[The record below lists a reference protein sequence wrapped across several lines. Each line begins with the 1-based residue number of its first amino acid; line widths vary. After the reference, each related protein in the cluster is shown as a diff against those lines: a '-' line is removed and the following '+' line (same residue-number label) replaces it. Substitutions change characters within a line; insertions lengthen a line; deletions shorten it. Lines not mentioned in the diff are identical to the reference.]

1 MRKRL
6 KLAAAVTLISAVLV
20 APAASANSWTWP
32 HGGFHGGPRDKG
44 SASGSCDEVSELLDG
59 RKMFLSDLRSDLFA
73 QLPDASRGERR
84 KLLQKI
90 RLLKVRGNL
99 LRVADRRLSQRN
111 LSEKKCELI
120 EAFIL
125 RFISYS

>member
-1 MRKRL
+1 
-6 KLAAAVTLISAVLV
+6 
-20 APAASANSWTWP
+20 
-32 HGGFHGGPRDKG
+32 
-44 SASGSCDEVSELLDG
+44 VSELLDG

-84 KLLQKI
+84 ELLKKI